1 MARPRAPQRGF
12 QLSNAGLGSRA
23 YGRFLFGAG
32 RRLLGAGFGGLAL
45 HSFLI
50 CACRFLLRPRFG
62 GLALRDF
69 LPRLGLGPCGGR
81 VGAFLVRLDIAAV
94 PARVPLAFSSVVKVA
109 WFIAAEAAPRS
120 VPAPMG
126 AVSADSVEA

>member
-1 MARPRAPQRGF
+1 M
-12 QLSNAGLGSRA
+12 
-23 YGRFLFGAG
+23 
-32 RRLLGAGFGGLAL
+32 
-45 HSFLI
+45 
-50 CACRFLLRPRFG
+50 
-62 GLALRDF
+62 
-69 LPRLGLGPCGGR
+69 CGGR
-81 VGAFLVRLDIAAV
+81 VGAFLVRLDLAAV